1 MRIQCVIIDDEP
13 SSQNVLLHFID
24 KVEFLQLKGI
34 CNDGVEAL
42 KFLNDTAVDLLFLD
56 INMPNVSGMEFY
68 KMMVNPPAVIF
79 TTAYA
84 EHATEGFDLAAID
97 YLLKPF
103 SYARFLQAVLKAK
116 QQIKI
121 SPNKTFISL
130 KSDKKIY
137 QVKIDTILFIEA
149 QGDYIKV
156 HTEEKSLL
164 CYKTLTKVLELLPKD
179 MFIQVHKSYVIQRE
193 KMDYI
198 EGNQIRIAST
208 IIPIG
213 LKYKTDFINLLNI

>member
-42 KFLNDTAVDLLFLD
+42 KLLNNTAVDLLFLD

-68 KMMVNPPAVIF
+68 KMLVNPPPVIF

-84 EHATEGFDLAAID
+84 EHAMEGFDLAAID

-103 SYARFLQAVLKAK
+103 SFARFLQAVLKAK
-116 QQIKI
+116 EQIKI
-121 SPNKTFISL
+121 SPDQTFISL

-137 QVKIDTILFIEA
+137 QVKIDSILFIEA

-164 CYKTLTKVLELLPKD
+164 CYKTLTKVFELLPKD
-179 MFIQVHKSYVIQRE
+179 MFIQVHKSYIIQRE

-208 IIPIG
+208 VIPIG